1 MSRRPRVHALA
12 ACFASVTNTRVTVD
26 PPARARRTFT
36 GGLFSKLFESAY
48 PKSNSS
54 SKQPLESIKPQV
66 FKAQTA
72 GLLSFSILGYTLRI
86 VLFE

>member
-48 PKSNSS
+48 PK
-54 SKQPLESIKPQV
+54 PLESIKPQV